1 MASRSNNSATSVSL
15 AFETPVLNDT
25 IRNKTCFRTITELKN
40 LMRIDDIKQHFS
52 QDINILEFS
61 TEDKDKLGPVLDW
74 CMKFKTMSSYQYM
87 NGAAY

>member
-1 MASRSNNSATSVSL
+1 
-15 AFETPVLNDT
+15 
-25 IRNKTCFRTITELKN
+25 
-40 LMRIDDIKQHFS
+40 MRIDDIKQHFS